1 MIQIGDKYPSE
12 HYTALIGG
20 QETTLAFADYSGK
33 WIILYFYPKDNT
45 PG

>member
-1 MIQIGDKYPSE
+1 MIQIGDKYPE
-12 HYTALIGG
+12 NAYKAYLNG
-20 QETTLAFADYSGK
+20 QETTLTFKDYAGK